1 MEWWVLTTEEQQ
13 LYNAI
18 TEQAHELIPLFAQRV
33 TESVFGTSLEN
44 CISAHILEP
53 EWRRKAGENM
63 AKHRMRI
70 QVDKND
76 DNTPVIKQLSAN
88 SEIELGD
95 RIVREY
101 IASGRIWEFMERESK
116 PVEEKAQG
124 VTFREYA
131 GKWFKL
137 YKAKALKPT
146 TASGYQSVLHGH
158 LYPAFGDK
166 RMQEIRIEDIQTFLN
181 ERDDRAEKT
190 LKDIL
195 ILLRSILDA
204 AVEEGMLE
212 SNPARS
218 KLLTIPSKRKRVR
231 EALTVEEVTDILANL
246 PKLDLQEQRYML
258 CLIFT
263 GARRGEIL
271 GLQWE
276 DIDFAEKLVHIRRNV
291 TFPGGANTGIIGTPK
306 TQSGARSIPVT
317 EAFLAG
323 LQHGGE
329 TGFVLGGEKP
339 FTKIMERRMLERIGK
354 RIDLHGATAHV
365 FRHTYATMLA
375 QSGTSIKVTQAM
387 IGHSDVQTTMRYV
400 HSDGIQERVAAE
412 HIGEMLAG

>member
-1 MEWWVLTTEEQQ
+1 MTTEEQQ
-13 LYNAI
+13 LYNIVA
-18 TEQAHELIPLFAQRV
+18 EQINAMVPTLAQRIS
-33 TESVFGTSLEN
+33 ENLFGSSLEN
-44 CISAHILEP
+44 CTDAHILKP
-53 EWRRKAGENM
+53 ERCRKTGEDM

-70 QVDKND
+70 RVDTND

-101 IASGRIWEFMERESK
+101 IASGRIWEFMERGSEPVKSK
-116 PVEEKAQG
+116 PQG
-124 VTFREYA
+124 VSFREY
-131 GKWFKL
+131 GEKWFKL

-146 TASGYQSVLHGH
+146 TASGYRSVLNGH
-158 LYPAFGDK
+158 LYPAFGEK
-166 RMQEIRIEDIQTFLN
+166 PVQEISIGDIQSFLN

-204 AVEEGMLE
+204 AMEEGILA

-218 KLLTIPSKRKRVR
+218 KLLTIPSRRKRER
-231 EALTVEEVTDILANL
+231 KALTLEEVTDILANL
-246 PKLDLQEQRYML
+246 PKLEMQERRYML

-276 DIDFAEKLVHIRRNV
+276 DIDFAAKLVHIRRNV

-306 TQSGARSIPVT
+306 TQSGMRSIPVT
-317 EAFLAG
+317 EGFLAG

-339 FTKIMERRMLERIGK
+339 LTKIMERRMLERIGK

-375 QSGTSIKVTQAM
+375 QSGISIKVTQAM
-387 IGHSDVQTTMRYV
+387 IGHSDVQITMRYV
-400 HSDGIQERVAAE
+400 HSDGAQERAAAE